1 MGVEQLKEMET
12 ELTHGY
18 NMLSLAEKELN
29 EILNYGNVNNLHKV
43 LSLVIKAND
52 TILDQLENIA
62 ESNAKETA

>member
-12 ELTHGY
+12 ELTHSY

-62 ESNAKETA
+62 ESNVKETA

>member
-12 ELTHGY
+12 ELTHSY

-52 TILDQLENIA
+52 TILDQLENIT
-62 ESNAKETA
+62 ESNVKETA

>member
-62 ESNAKETA
+62 ESNVKETA

>member
-1 MGVEQLKEMET
+1 MGVEQLKEKET

-62 ESNAKETA
+62 ESNVKETV